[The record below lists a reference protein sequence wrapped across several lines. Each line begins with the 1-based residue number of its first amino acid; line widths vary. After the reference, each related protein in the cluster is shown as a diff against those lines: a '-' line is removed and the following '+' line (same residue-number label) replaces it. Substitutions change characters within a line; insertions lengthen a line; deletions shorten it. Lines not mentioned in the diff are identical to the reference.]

1 MGELSFKLSK
11 PITVSKDGG
20 FEEVYELVLT
30 SPSMKDRKQ
39 ASNLAQFIARAEKF
53 QEKEFIAMLGVD
65 GIQKIQ
71 DQNVIEDSG
80 DKDVKKNIR
89 ELVTGSDESLEGFYE
104 CFETLMLRVCT
115 VLEDKPIQK
124 VHIDGMDPKDFYD
137 VCFEYCE
144 NFIK

>member
-1 MGELSFKLSK
+1 MEELSFKLSK

-20 FEEVYELVLT
+20 FEEVYELVLAA
-30 SPSMKDRKQ
+30 PSMKDRKQ

-53 QEKEFIAMLGVD
+53 QEKEFIAMLGID

-71 DQNVIEDSG
+71 DQGEINDVETG
-80 DKDVKKNIR
+80 DVKKNIR
-89 ELVTGSDESLEGFYE
+89 DLISGSDESLESFYE

-115 VLEDKPIQK
+115 VLEDKHIQK
-124 VHIDGMDPKDFYD
+124 VHIEGMDPKDFYD